1 MRSILIFTCG
11 LSLAACSDV
20 EDGHD
25 HHHHHEHEMITTV
38 RLDFASESGESIVA
52 EFVDLQD
59 GADPTVD
66 DITLVNG
73 ESYTLSVYFV
83 NNLEDPEED
92 ITPEIEDEGTEHQVF
107 LYGEAVESEANPSNA
122 DALIT
127 TSYVDVDDN
136 GLDLGLE
143 HNVATVMGGTSTLNV
158 LLRHMPL
165 ENGETVKTAT
175 LANDYANG
183 GVSALPGDTDV
194 DVSFTLNVQ

>member
-1 MRSILIFTCG
+1 M
-11 LSLAACSDV
+11 
-20 EDGHD
+20 
-25 HHHHHEHEMITTV
+25 
-38 RLDFASESGESIVA
+38 
-52 EFVDLQD
+52 DLQD